1 MKKKLILD
9 VDTGIDDAIGII
21 LAVKSRQFDILAI
34 TTVNGNVSLDTATLN
49 TCKILDML
57 GEQDISVIKGADAP
71 LIRPSFFEHRI
82 HGEDGIGGA
91 LANVPVTKQPD
102 EGFAADFIINSIL
115 NFPEDVTLIMT
126 GPLTNLALAVKKCPQ
141 ITQLVKEVIF
151 MGGVVQGGGNV
162 TPTSEYNAFV
172 DPEAAKIVLHAGFRS
187 ITQVGLDV
195 TRKVL
200 LGEEHIQSLQDE
212 ALAGYISESTTD
224 YRKRYFER
232 NGVWACA
239 MHDPLAVGVALQ
251 KDLVMTKEYYVDIET
266 KSEICDG
273 QMICDFQ
280 NRLMKPA
287 NAHVCLD
294 VNAEAFFDLFIRI
307 INS

>member
-57 GEQDISVIKGADAP
+57 GEQDISVIKGANAP

-91 LANVPVTKQPD
+91 LANVPVTKRPD

-115 NFPEDVTLIMT
+115 NFPEEVTLIMT

-200 LGEEHIQSLQDE
+200 LSEEHIQAIQNQE
-212 ALAGYISESTTD
+212 LADYISESTSD

-239 MHDPLAVGVALQ
+239 MHDPLAVGIALQ
-251 KDLVMTKEYYVDIET
+251 KDLVTTKEYYVDIET

-273 QMICDFQ
+273 QMVCDFQ

-294 VNAEAFFDLFIRI
+294 VDAEAFFDLFIRTI
-307 INS
+307 HS